1 MSKQKVI
8 MLVFLVA
15 SLLVIVPL
23 FAEESKQ
30 SEREAM
36 YYRYLELDSYVRGG
50 SIEPH
55 WMADGSSFWYAE
67 GAPGNIVIY
76 KVDPRAD
83 TKTPLFDTA
92 RLRKALTSLLGH
104 EPPFKGLPFDTF
116 TFVDEGEQT
125 IKFTV
130 EDKEFILRL
139 DTYRMSRA
147 PTLSEDE
154 KSRLAPKPVE
164 VVSPD
169 GRWFAGIKEHNVW
182 LRSTT
187 DGRSVQLTTD
197 GVKDYSWGAR
207 EWPNWAKWSP
217 DSHQLAVK
225 KTDWRGEIKVPIV
238 HYLKTTVEVN
248 WVPKRKAGGPL
259 PQMQLFIINVASK
272 QHIRLDTGN
281 ETDQIILIRGWL
293 PDSSELH
300 FFRVNREFNRL
311 DLMAASLGN
320 NATGVLLTETQK
332 TFILK
337 AFWEPWP
344 GIFNLL
350 EDGKK
355 FIWKSERDGW
365 KHLYLYNISGNLIRR
380 LTEGQYPVV
389 RVITVDDKTGWVY
402 FTAHG
407 NQQRPYD
414 THLYRVNMSGKGF
427 AQLTEAT
434 GQHKIQFSPSKEFF
448 LDTHSDVNR
457 PPSVELRTADGT
469 LLRILSTANFDALK
483 ELKWKAP
490 EEFVVKAADGKTNLY
505 GVLYKPYD
513 FDPSKTYPVIE
524 VIYGGPW
531 ISERVRS
538 TFIPHG
544 WGRSALEM
552 AQLGFITFVVDGRG
566 TPERGKEFQDVVYGN
581 IGRNEIPDHAAA
593 LKQLAEKR
601 PYMDLKRVGIFGHSF
616 GGYLALRALLLSP
629 DAYHVAVSSAPA
641 IDWEEIGFNDTEP
654 YLGSPQK
661 NRERYD
667 YASNLWLASNLRGK
681 LLLIHGTS
689 DSVSLFSHAMKMV
702 DALIGINKQFDLL
715 VLPDRGHDIYRK
727 PGKTY
732 WREAIRRYFQE
743 HLKPKTR
750 K

>member
-1 MSKQKVI
+1 
-8 MLVFLVA
+8 
-15 SLLVIVPL
+15 
-23 FAEESKQ
+23 
-30 SEREAM
+30 M
-36 YYRYLELDSYVRGG
+36 YNRYLELDSYVKGG

-67 GAPGNIVIY
+67 GAPANTIIW
-76 KVDPRAD
+76 KVDSRAN

-92 RLRKALTSLLGH
+92 RLRKELTSLLEH
-104 EPPFKGLPFDTF
+104 EPPYQGLPFDTF
-116 TFVDEGEQT
+116 TFLEEGEQT
-125 IKFTV
+125 VKFTV

-147 PTLSEDE
+147 PTLSKEE
-154 KSRLAPKPVE
+154 ESRLAPKPGE
-164 VVSPD
+164 IRSPD
-169 GRWFAGIKEHNVW
+169 GRWFVSVKEHNVW
-182 LRSTT
+182 LRSTS

-197 GVKDYSWGAR
+197 GVKDYSWVGR
-207 EWPNWAKWSP
+207 QRPGRWSP
-217 DSHQLAVK
+217 DSRYLAVK
-225 KTDWRGEIKVPIV
+225 KLDRRKVGKRPIV
-238 HYLKTTVEVN
+238 HYLKKTEEVN
-248 WVPKRKAGGPL
+248 WVPHYKAGGPV
-259 PQMQLFIINVASK
+259 PQSKFFIIDVASK
-272 QHIRLDTGN
+272 QQIRLDTGN
-281 ETDQIILIRGWL
+281 ETDKFIFMRGWR
-293 PDSSELH
+293 PDASELL
-300 FFRVNREFNRL
+300 FVRFDREYKRVN
-311 DLMAASLGN
+311 LMAASPGSS
-320 NATGVLLTETQK
+320 ATRVLLTETQK

-344 GIFNLL
+344 VGFTLL

-355 FIWKSERDGW
+355 FIWTAERDGW
-365 KHLYLYNISGNLIRR
+365 RHLYLYDIGGNLIRR

-389 RVITVDDKTGWVY
+389 QVITVDDKTGWVY

-414 THLYRVNMSGKGF
+414 THLYRVNLSGKGL

-434 GQHKIQFSPSKEFF
+434 GQHEVQFSPSKEFF

-457 PPSVELRTADGT
+457 PPEVELRKADGT
-469 LLRILSTANFDALK
+469 LLRTLSTANFDALK
-483 ELKWKAP
+483 ELQWKAP
-490 EEFVVKAADGKTNLY
+490 EEFVVKAADGKTDLY

-544 WGRSALEM
+544 WGRSALEL

-581 IGRNEIPDHAAA
+581 IGRNEIPDHTAA
-593 LKQLAEKR
+593 LQQLAERR
-601 PYMDLKRVGIFGHSF
+601 PYMDLNHVGVFGHSF

-641 IDWEEIGFNDTEP
+641 IDWEEIGLNDTEP
-654 YLGSPQK
+654 YLGLPQK
-661 NRERYD
+661 NQERYD

-689 DSVSLFSHAMKMV
+689 DAVSLFSQTMKMV
-702 DALIGINKQFDLL
+702 EALIRAGKQFDLL

-727 PGKTY
+727 RGKTY
-732 WREAIRRYFQE
+732 WRKAMGRYFQE
-743 HLKPKTR
+743 HLKPETGK
-750 K
+750 